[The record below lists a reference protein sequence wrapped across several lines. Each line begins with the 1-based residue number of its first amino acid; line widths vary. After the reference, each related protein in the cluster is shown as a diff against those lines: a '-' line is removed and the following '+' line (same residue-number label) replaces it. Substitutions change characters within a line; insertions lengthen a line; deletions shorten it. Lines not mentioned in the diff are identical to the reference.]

1 MAFKLPERYSKPKVE
16 TISGMDLSEYKKYL
30 TGIKKLFNSYPELK
44 SEIVNTGW
52 LTLTEVGHG
61 VLKSNSGNKIFT
73 EDLPEELNGVKGEY
87 GCASIQLSDIIFYNP
102 SVIKNVVFA
111 RDDDLEK
118 DIGAFSL
125 SIYSL
130 LDQKMSFPLKSCVPV
145 MGSKSWSSP
154 KELSKGTADSLSQV
168 LRSIYYEIIPPA
180 AISKLHMVGDNPVL
194 SFYDKQGTTDY
205 GLTAILLKEFNI
217 IPIAEAYFICSEN
230 NDFQVSKVIA
240 KKNKNN
246 EYTLTIY

>member
-1 MAFKLPERYSKPKVE
+1 MLKSD
-16 TISGMDLSEYKKYL
+16 S
-30 TGIKKLFNSYPELK
+30 GIKFP
-44 SEIVNTGW
+44 I
-52 LTLTEVGHG
+52 
-61 VLKSNSGNKIFT
+61 
-73 EDLPEELNGVKGEY
+73 EDLPEELEDIKGEY
-87 GCASIQLSDIIFYNP
+87 GVGSIQLSDIIFYN
-102 SVIKNVVFA
+102 SDVIKNVIHVV
-111 RDDDLEK
+111 DNDWEE
-118 DIGAFSL
+118 DIEAFSI

-130 LDQKMSFPLKSCVPV
+130 LDKKMSFPLKSCVPV

-180 AISKLHMVGDNPVL
+180 AISKLHMVEDNPVL

-217 IPIAEAYFICSEN
+217 PIAEAYFICSEN
-230 NDFQVSKVIA
+230 NDSQVSKVIA

>member
-1 MAFKLPERYSKPKVE
+1 MAFKLPNKPKIEVE
-16 TISGMDLSEYKKYL
+16 TISGMDLSDYKKYL
-30 TGIKKLFNSYPELK
+30 TGIKKLFKSHPELK
-44 SEIVNTGW
+44 NELVSTGW
-52 LTLTEVGHG
+52 LNIRDAGKG
-61 VLKSNSGNKIFT
+61 MLKSDSGIKFPI
-73 EDLPEELNGVKGEY
+73 EDLPEELEDIKGEY
-87 GCASIQLSDIIFYNP
+87 GVGSIQLSDIIFYN
-102 SVIKNVVFA
+102 SDVIKNVIHVV
-111 RDDDLEK
+111 DNDWEE
-118 DIGAFSL
+118 DIEAFSI

-130 LDQKMSFPLKSCVPV
+130 LDKKMSFPLKSCVPV

-180 AISKLHMVGDNPVL
+180 AISKLHMVEDNPVL

-217 IPIAEAYFICSEN
+217 PIAEAYFICSEN
-230 NDFQVSKVIA
+230 NDSQVSKVIA

>member
-16 TISGMDLSEYKKYL
+16 TISGMDLSDYKKYL
-30 TGIKKLFNSYPELK
+30 TGIKKLFNSYSELK

-52 LTLTEVGHG
+52 LTLTEAGHG
-61 VLKSNSGNKIFT
+61 VLKSDSGNKIST
-73 EDLPEELNGVKGEY
+73 EDLPEELKGVKGEY

-102 SVIKNVVFA
+102 NVIKNVVFA

-130 LDQKMSFPLKSCVPV
+130 LDQKMSFSLKSCVPTI
-145 MGSKSWSSP
+145 GSKSWSSP
-154 KELSKGTADSLSQV
+154 KDLSRGTTDSLSQI
-168 LRSIYYEIIPPA
+168 LNGIYYSIVPPA
-180 AISKLHMVGDNPVL
+180 AISKLHMVGDTPVF
-194 SFYDKQGTTDY
+194 SFKDYQGNTDY
-205 GLTAILLKEFNI
+205 GITAILLKEFN

-230 NDFQVSKVIA
+230 NDFEVSKVIA
-240 KKNKNN
+240 KKNKNG

>member
-1 MAFKLPERYSKPKVE
+1 
-16 TISGMDLSEYKKYL
+16 
-30 TGIKKLFNSYPELK
+30 
-44 SEIVNTGW
+44 
-52 LTLTEVGHG
+52 
-61 VLKSNSGNKIFT
+61 
-73 EDLPEELNGVKGEY
+73 
-87 GCASIQLSDIIFYNP
+87 
-102 SVIKNVVFA
+102 
-111 RDDDLEK
+111 
-118 DIGAFSL
+118 
-125 SIYSL
+125 
-130 LDQKMSFPLKSCVPV
+130 MSFPLKSCVPV

-180 AISKLHMVGDNPVL
+180 AISKLHMVEDNPVL

-205 GLTAILLKEFNI
+205 GLTAILLKEFN